1 MREHRARQVADGYWL
16 LEAPRWHAGRLSV
29 CDVFERRRHVLCD
42 DGGSMRC
49 IESVVTAEP
58 DPADDTV
65 LLEGDLT
72 LVVAEMWSHRL
83 TAFERAPDGRLTRP
97 RCFAHLP
104 GREPGGLCADAEGGV
119 WVACFNTGEV
129 LRVVDGGRITD
140 RIACSRH
147 AIGCTLGGDDGCTLF
162 CTAYTGSVDDMDAG
176 RRLAVIYAATVP
188 VPRAV
193 RQRSAVSID

>member
-16 LEAPRWHAGRLSV
+16 LEAPRWHAGQLSV
-29 CDVFERRRHVLCD
+29 CDVLERRRHVLCD

-49 IESVVTAEP
+49 IDSVDAAEP
-58 DPADDTV
+58 YPADDAV
-65 LLEGDLT
+65 LLHGGRT
-72 LVVAEMWSHRL
+72 LVVAEMWSHRV
-83 TAFERAPDGRLTRP
+83 TAFERTPDGRLTRP
-97 RCFAHLP
+97 RCFARLP

-140 RIACSRH
+140 RIACARH
-147 AIGCTLGGDDGCTLF
+147 AIACTLGGDNGRTLF

-176 RRLAVIYAATVP
+176 RRLAVIYAAVVP
-188 VPRAV
+188 VPGAAR
-193 RQRSAVSID
+193 RRTAVSID